1 MPTFAQMQAQRM
13 DEQQAQRD
21 AAQAQRQEVIRRDL
35 AARMAELTVTD
46 DRITREKAALAEQH
60 AQGARDLARQAA
72 DARETELRV
81 RFDARFPG
89 GSDGDF
95 QVLRPQ
101 LLTELGAETEAT
113 IAGMRARYRS
123 MV

>member
-1 MPTFAQMQAQRM
+1 M

-72 DARETELRV
+72 DARETELRR

-89 GSDGDF
+89 ASDADF
-95 QVLRPQ
+95 RAMRIQ
-101 LLTELGAETEAT
+101 LMGELGQEAD
-113 IAGMRARYRS
+113 ARVEEMRARYRA